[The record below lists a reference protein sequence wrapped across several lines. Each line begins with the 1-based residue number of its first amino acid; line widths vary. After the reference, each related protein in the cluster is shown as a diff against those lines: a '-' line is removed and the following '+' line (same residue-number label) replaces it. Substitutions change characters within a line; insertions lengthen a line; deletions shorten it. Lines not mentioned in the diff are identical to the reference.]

1 MRSEAQEEFFLAP
14 GLTLLNH
21 ASYGLTSR
29 RVAAHADR
37 IRQEIE
43 SDPTVY
49 LGQHLTERLRE
60 LTAEVA
66 TALTLPATGTTLCA
80 NATSA
85 AAAIVSSL
93 PLGSDSTVIVL
104 DTEYSS
110 ILRAWEQRCRQV
122 GADLIRIPVRIP
134 FTGPHQL
141 LADLDELV
149 PGTVSYLQF
158 SLISSSTA
166 IRFPIEP
173 LLAWARARGGRT
185 VLDAAHGPGHVPL
198 APGLSN
204 VDAMF
209 GTLHKWFPSLRPVGF
224 LWLSEDLIDVVR
236 PAEVSLTWDSADLV
250 GRFSWPGTFDPVP
263 RLSLDEALTQHCGW
277 LTAGAF
283 TRCEDLSAASVPL
296 LADLGA
302 IPTTTDAY
310 APPRMRAFTLDGVT
324 VSEVKASMSRA
335 GIRVWCGPG
344 ADGSTILRIA
354 THVYTDQADLELLC
368 AQLKETLP

>member
-1 MRSEAQEEFFLAP
+1 MRSEAREEFFLAP

-85 AAAIVSSL
+85 AAAIISSL
-93 PLGSDSTVIVL
+93 PLGPGSTV
-104 DTEYSS
+104 
-110 ILRAWEQRCRQV
+110 A
-122 GADLIRIPVRIP
+122 
-134 FTGPHQL
+134 
-141 LADLDELV
+141 
-149 PGTVSYLQF
+149 
-158 SLISSSTA
+158 
-166 IRFPIEP
+166 
-173 LLAWARARGGRT
+173 
-185 VLDAAHGPGHVPL
+185 
-198 APGLSN
+198 
-204 VDAMF
+204 
-209 GTLHKWFPSLRPVGF
+209 
-224 LWLSEDLIDVVR
+224 
-236 PAEVSLTWDSADLV
+236 AEVSLTWDSADLV
-250 GRFSWPGTFDPVP
+250 ERFSWPGTFDPVP
-263 RLSLDEALTQHCGW
+263 RLSLDEALTQHHGW

-283 TRCEDLSAASVPL
+283 TRCEDLAAASVPL
-296 LADLGA
+296 LTGLGA

-310 APPRMRAFTLDGVT
+310 TPPRMRAFTLDGVT
-324 VSEVKASMSRA
+324 APEVKASMSRA

-368 AQLKETLP
+368 AQVKETVP